1 MSQEII
7 LYTTD
12 NFFGYVSQYIYK
24 TNEDKIDS
32 IVYQE
37 EKCHINHEWRFRRN
51 KNNKLKIK
59 TIRPYECDIVT
70 KFQDKN
76 ISIKIETCKDHNGNV
91 ITFMV
96 QHDCQSEENILQ
108 KLTLSGDNKDLL
120 INYMDE
126 AKQVIKGEL
135 EKYKSISSES
145 IRIFYYKKEYWT
157 LLSKCPKRPLSTI
170 YLKEGQKEEIIQKT
184 KEFFSEETRDI
195 YLSFGIPYKSINLV
209 YGVPGSGKTS
219 MIKAL
224 ASDLDCDLYILPI
237 TKELDDYQLVDAL
250 SYISENEDK
259 KRIIVMED
267 IDTIFDTDRKEG
279 DDKNMI
285 TLQGFLNCLD
295 GFTCIEGTMLF
306 ITANKPQILDYAM
319 IRSCRI
325 DRKIELDYAD
335 KFQIKNMFDT
345 FLPNQTDK
353 FKEFYKEIS
362 HHKVTTAMLQEFL
375 FYNRNCENILDIM
388 DEFQDIIKKNDP
400 LTYDKNKAKDFY
412 M

>member
-1 MSQEII
+1 MSQLV

-12 NFFGYVSQYIYK
+12 KYFGYATQYIYK
-24 TNEDKIDS
+24 TNEDKIES

-51 KNNKLKIK
+51 TNNKIKIK
-59 TIRPYECDIVT
+59 TIRPYECDIIT
-70 KFQDKN
+70 KYQDKS
-76 ISIKIETCKDHNGNV
+76 ISIKLETCKDHNGDFK
-91 ITFMV
+91 TFMER
-96 QHDCQSEENILQ
+96 HDCISEEKVLQ
-108 KLTLSGDNKDLL
+108 KLTLSGDTKELL
-120 INYMDE
+120 LNYMDE
-126 AKQVIKGEL
+126 AKESIKSEIDT
-135 EKYKSISSES
+135 YKIISSES

-170 YLKEGQKEEIIQKT
+170 YLKEGQKEEIIKKT
-184 KEFFSEETRDI
+184 NDFFSEETRDI

-224 ASDLDCDLYILPI
+224 ASELDCDLYILPI

-306 ITANKPQILDYAM
+306 ITANKPQVLDFAL

-325 DRKIELDYAD
+325 DNKIELDYAD
-335 KFQIKNMFDT
+335 KYQIENMFRT
-345 FLPNQTDK
+345 FLPHQIDK
-353 FKEFYKEIS
+353 FKDFYKGIS
-362 HHKVTTAMLQEFL
+362 HHKITTAMLQEFL
-375 FYNRNCENILDIM
+375 FYNRTCENVLDIM
-388 DEFQDIIKKNDP
+388 DDFQDIIKKNDP
-400 LTYDKNKAKDFY
+400 ITYEANKSSNFY